1 MELKQIGTA
10 FNGLRN
16 TPRDWNE
23 VESRLAFE
31 NDYLDGLYGLEHHRR
46 IWVIFGFHIQKGWSP
61 RVRPRKAKDDS
72 LVGIFASRGIQRPNK
87 LGMTL
92 VELIR
97 VEDSELIV
105 RGLDAFDGS
114 PVFDIKPFDE
124 DYDSFRE

>member
-1 MELKQIGTA
+1 MELKQIGTI

-16 TPRDWNE
+16 IPKQWNE
-23 VESRLAFE
+23 VESRLVFE
-31 NDYLDGLYGLEHHRR
+31 DDYLDGLYGLEHHRR

-61 RVRPRKAKDDS
+61 RVRSRKTKDDS

-92 VELIR
+92 VELIE
-97 VEDSELIV
+97 VEDSELAV

-114 PVFDIKPFDE
+114 LVFDIKPFDE
-124 DYDSFRE
+124 DYDSYIE